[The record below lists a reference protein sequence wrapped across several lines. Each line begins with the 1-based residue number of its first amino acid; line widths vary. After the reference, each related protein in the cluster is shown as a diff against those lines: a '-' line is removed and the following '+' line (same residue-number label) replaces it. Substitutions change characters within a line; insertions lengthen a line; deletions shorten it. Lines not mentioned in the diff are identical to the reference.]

1 MDLRRLPRR
10 HPRRLRVGVWV
21 QDVGLRD
28 DGGVMREPMLV
39 ALAILAAPILLMVW
53 YMMSLA
59 VWG

>member
-1 MDLRRLPRR
+1 MALRHLPRR
-10 HPRRLRVGVWV
+10 HPRRLRVGVRV
-21 QDVGLRD
+21 QDVGLR

-39 ALAILAAPILLMVW
+39 ALAIVAAPILLIAW